1 MKKLLYLI
9 IPIVLIGCDDGDII
23 TNDFDFDDSAVEA
36 CDPTDGAGAT
46 SNYVFYQNEDS
57 NFESLVLQFNTDDDI
72 LNTVGRY
79 GPYSISSTSFNSF
92 EYRKFD
98 ASPGDDYYCNSI
110 PPSSPRVIEVFTAI
124 GGEINVTTSIRTLD
138 DNDGI
143 PADQEGAIFV
153 DGVID
158 HSAINHQDTDGDGI
172 PDYLDIDDDGDN
184 VLTTLEGVELDSDGN
199 INLMESDDTDGDG
212 ILDYLD
218 EDDDD
223 DGILTRNESID
234 GDIDPINDF
243 ALNAIVPNF
252 RNPMIANEANPLIM
266 EYIPHTIERTIELS
280 ITLQLLN
287 LQNESQEI
295 VFDTVYDFGDFIKD
309 VELLTCTPAFNP
321 PPGSDGCEFQ

>member
-9 IPIVLIGCDDGDII
+9 IPIVFIGCDDGDII

-72 LNTVGRY
+72 LNTVGQY

-110 PPSSPRVIEVFTAI
+110 PPSSPRVTEVYNAIAGDIYIETKKR
-124 GGEINVTTSIRTLD
+124 SDD

-143 PADQEGAIFV
+143 PSTEEGAVFI
-153 DGVID
+153 DGI
-158 HSAINHQDTDGDGI
+158 INEEQSRDTDGDGI

-184 VLTTLEGVELDSDGN
+184 VITRQEGVELDSDGN
-199 INLMESDDTDGDG
+199 IDMAASLDTDGDG

-223 DGILTRNESID
+223 DDVLTRDESID
-234 GDIDPINDF
+234 GDIDPTNDF
-243 ALNAIVPNF
+243 ALNANVPNF
-252 RNPMIANEANPLIM
+252 RNSMIDNEASPLITQ
-266 EYIPHTIERTIELS
+266 YIPHTIERTIELS

-287 LQNESQEI
+287 LQNESEEV

-321 PPGSDGCEFQ
+321 PAGSDGCEFQ